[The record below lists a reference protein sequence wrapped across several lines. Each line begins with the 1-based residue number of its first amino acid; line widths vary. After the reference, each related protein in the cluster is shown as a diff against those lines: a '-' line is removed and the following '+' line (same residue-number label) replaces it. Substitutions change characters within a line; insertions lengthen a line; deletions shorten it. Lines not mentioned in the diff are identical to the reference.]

1 MSNNEQLSKLYQK
14 LHEQNVQDRRDRE
27 AWEKVNR
34 EVKEVLAEARNVT
47 NFRKSFN
54 RWIRTKEGQ
63 TVKKKLFISQQEKCA
78 YCKAPLEL
86 QEESGLSVDHS
97 EVHHLAPLALLQ
109 RYAEANLDD
118 VKLETL
124 MDFVISPK
132 YLWLVHPKCNKKL
145 GEQIADLP
153 ELQFLRDLLS

>member
-1 MSNNEQLSKLYQK
+1 MSNNQQLSKLYQK

-27 AWEKVNR
+27 AWEEVNR
-34 EVKEVLAEARNVT
+34 EVNEVLASARNAMD
-47 NFRKSFN
+47 FRKSFN

-63 TVKKKLFISQQEKCA
+63 TVKANLLIFQEGRCA

-97 EVHHLAPLALLQ
+97 EVHHLAPLARLQ
-109 RYAEANLDD
+109 KYAEANRDT
-118 VKLETL
+118 KLETL

-153 ELQFLRDLLS
+153 ELQFLRDFLS